1 MHRVNT
7 IIKVDDRENT
17 QQHGQKKLTDLEKH
31 LLNDFQHN
39 LPFVSRPF
47 SEIAKQLGSSED
59 VVIDTLNNLKE
70 KGFISRVGA
79 VFRANSIGASTLA
92 AMAVPMGELE
102 NIAAMVS
109 SYSEVNHN
117 YQREHHFNLWF
128 VVTASDE
135 EALNNI
141 LYDIECRSGHP
152 VMSLPML
159 EDYHIDLGF
168 DLGMDFKH
176 REESGV

>member
-1 MHRVNT
+1 MHRVNS
-7 IIKVDDRENT
+7 IVDVSDQANT
-17 QQHGQKKLTDLEKH
+17 RQHGQKKLTDFEKH

-59 VVIDTLNNLKE
+59 VVIDTLNNLK
-70 KGFISRVGA
+70 KQGFISRVGA

-117 YQREHHFNLWF
+117 YQREHRFNLWF

-135 EALNNI
+135 EKLNNI
-141 LYDIECRSGHP
+141 LHDIECRSGHP

-168 DLGMDFKH
+168 DLSLDFEH
-176 REESGV
+176 RQESGV

>member
-7 IIKVDDRENT
+7 TTEVNGHLNAH
-17 QQHGQKKLTDLEKH
+17 QHGQRKLSELERH

-47 SEIAKQLGSSED
+47 KKIAKQLGSSEAI
-59 VVIDTLNNLKE
+59 VIDTLNKLKQR
-70 KGFISRVGA
+70 GFISRVGA

-92 AMAVPMGELE
+92 AMVVPTNELE
-102 NIAAMVS
+102 CIAAMVS

-135 EALNNI
+135 EMLNSV
-141 LYDIECRSGHP
+141 LYDIEQRSGFP

-168 DLGMDFKH
+168 DLGMDFE
-176 REESGV
+176 RGQETEV